1 MPTPEPV
8 TRTLIVE
15 REWRIPLEKV
25 WRALTDGSLLEQ
37 WLMKNDF
44 QLEAG
49 HRFHFRTAPTAQW
62 DGIVSC
68 EVMEVDA
75 PGSGDFARL
84 VYTLAAAG
92 LSTVV
97 TWTLTPKPSGVQLRM
112 EQSGFRP
119 EDEYNFEGATRAWQR
134 FIAALEKCAAGLPGA

>member
-1 MPTPEPV
+1 
-8 TRTLIVE
+8 
-15 REWRIPLEKV
+15 
-25 WRALTDGSLLEQ
+25 
-37 WLMKNDF
+37 MKNDF

-49 HRFHFRTAPTAQW
+49 HRFHFRTAPTSQW

-68 EVMEVDA
+68 EVLEVDA

-84 VYTLAAAG
+84 IYSLAAAG

-97 TWTLTPKPSGVQLRM
+97 TWTLTPKPYGVQLRM

-119 EDEYNFEGATRAWQR
+119 QDDYSFQGATRAWER
-134 FIAALEKCAAGLPGA
+134 FIPALEECAGGLPDA

>member
-1 MPTPEPV
+1 V
-8 TRTLIVE
+8 RTLIVE
-15 REWRIPLEKV
+15 REWQIPLEKV
-25 WRALTDGSLLEQ
+25 WRALTDGRILEQ

-49 HRFHFRTAPTAQW
+49 RRFHFRTAPTHQW
-62 DGIVSC
+62 DGIVNC

-84 VYTLAAAG
+84 VYSLKAAG
-92 LSTVV
+92 LSTLV
-97 TWTLTPKPSGVQLRM
+97 TWTLTPTPSGVRMRM

-119 EDEYNFEGATRAWQR
+119 IDEYNFQGATGAWQR
-134 FIAALEKCAAGLPGA
+134 FIAALGECAAGLEDA

>member
-1 MPTPEPV
+1 M
-8 TRTLIVE
+8 RTLIIE
-15 REWRIPLEKV
+15 REWQIPLENV
-25 WRALTDGSLLEQ
+25 WRALTDGRLLEQ

-49 HRFHFRTAPTAQW
+49 HRFHFRTAPTDQW

-68 EVMEVDA
+68 EVLEIDA
-75 PGSGDFARL
+75 PGSGNAARL
-84 VYTLAAAG
+84 VYSLNAAG

-97 TWTLTPKPSGVQLRM
+97 TWTLTPSPSGVHMRM

-119 EDEYNFEGATRAWQR
+119 QDDYNFQGATSAWQR
-134 FIAALEKCAAGLPGA
+134 FIAALEECAAGLPRA

>member
-1 MPTPEPV
+1 M
-8 TRTLIVE
+8 RTLIVE
-15 REWRIPLEKV
+15 REWQIPLENV
-25 WRALTDGSLLEQ
+25 WRALTDGRLLEQ

-49 HRFHFRTAPTAQW
+49 HRFHFRTAPTNQW

-68 EVMEVDA
+68 EVMEIDA
-75 PGSGDFARL
+75 PGSGDFTRL
-84 VYTLAAAG
+84 VYSLNAAG

-97 TWTLTPKPSGVQLRM
+97 TWTLTPSPSGVHMRM

-119 EDEYNFEGATRAWQR
+119 QDDYNFQGATSAWQR
-134 FIAALEKCAAGLPGA
+134 FIAALEECAAGLPQA